1 MTSANFE
8 RQLRISD
15 TPKRGASNRARHD
28 YDGRVRA
35 YQPSIDPIDTE
46 FF

>member
-28 YDGRVRA
+28 YDEGWGL
-35 YQPSIDPIDTE
+35 QEPLLLNL
-46 FF
+46 F